1 MRDRQRIAKLMRDLK
16 EIKAAVRRNS
26 PILREILTARFYW
39 WLVLTFG
46 VAVVVFSV
54 IMHFLVVR
62 HGSYS
67 AIPPS
72 LRATFWIVAAAAGVT
87 IYVFRVRG
95 VLSIVHAI
103 DPRLTFWSLLG
114 DHDIG
119 EFFHLYG
126 PFLIITLATTIWLAG
141 TGNSFYIVG
150 TWGLCLG
157 LTCNLI
163 AFATHLVEYYVLGYA
178 YVITAGLSFF
188 IPGLSASLWTAI
200 CFGGGSVAYAAVS
213 EVTRRGRR
221 MRGGGN
227 G

>member
-1 MRDRQRIAKLMRDLK
+1 MQDRRRIAKLMRDLE

-39 WLVLTFG
+39 WLVLTLG

-54 IMHFLVVR
+54 IMHFLVVGY
-62 HGSYS
+62 GSYS
-67 AIPPS
+67 AIPAS

-87 IYVFRVRG
+87 LYVFRVRG
-95 VLSIVHAI
+95 VLSVIHAI
-103 DPRLTFWSLLG
+103 DPRLTFWSFFG

-126 PFLIITLATTIWLAG
+126 PFLLITVTTTIWLAR

-150 TWGLCLG
+150 TWALCLG

-163 AFATHLVEYYVLGYA
+163 AFATHLLEYYVLGYA
-178 YVITAGLSFF
+178 YMIAGALSFF
-188 IPGLSASLWTAI
+188 IPGVSASLWTGI

-213 EVTRRGRR
+213 EVMRRGRR
-221 MRGGGN
+221 TREGGDG
-227 G
+227 